1 MKEKPKSGGL
11 KKLKINYEKKP
22 LYGQYQARTNNFDV
36 ATKTHH
42 QIVTVDW
49 KLKLK
54 DLFLLPKIKLSQQAV
69 IKLTY

>member
-42 QIVTVDW
+42 QIVTVE
-49 KLKLK
+49 
-54 DLFLLPKIKLSQQAV
+54 
-69 IKLTY
+69 